1 MASGEESGP
10 STPAIGP
17 AASDDDASFPQFTPN
32 AARPPSIISSRMTD
46 IGTEDGRDIE
56 ARNPQRDSLAASQTG
71 TIRSQISSQR
81 QGAWPQQMPLR
92 QGLAGQRGSLTA
104 SIGGSSVG
112 TAGRPPSS
120 TGRSHV
126 PSVSQHAFFRPMSSQ
141 KLQAQRGVARPSTL
155 TRQPEAA
162 DTPSSEAGTPTIGA
176 NVLRHSIQ
184 SQPASPGRLY
194 TDYELPQ
201 SRGTEMTAPE
211 TIDCATANTSPTG
224 HYPQGSLS
232 ESVRPLHKRQETAES
247 KGLAVNLD
255 KSYKTA
261 GQPSPLTPLS
271 FRSSFLLPGRSNQGE
286 NASNRNFEGG
296 EKLGSVSS
304 SPGNPDDATQ
314 TRPNTARAARAA
326 QPVRHDIGRNW
337 EYFLGNTVF
346 CMGGRF
352 QNTKSRPVNIA
363 TGAFI
368 VLPCILFF
376 VFSARD
382 LWYDISPAVPLIFA
396 YLAFLCVS
404 SFLHASTSDPGI
416 LPRNLH
422 QNPPPGDDE
431 DPLRLAP
438 PSTDWTL
445 IKSAESSTAAM
456 EVPTKYCKT
465 CQIWRPPR
473 THHCRMCD
481 NCVETADHH
490 CVWLNN
496 CVGRRNY
503 RYFFTFVSTATVLAL
518 YLVAAS
524 LAQILVY
531 KNREGVTFS
540 QAINHDAVPFAMVF
554 YGFIG
559 FIYPAALTGY
569 HMFLM
574 ARGETTR
581 EFLNSHKFVKKD
593 RYRAFTQG
601 SWIRNWLVVLCRPR
615 PPTYYHFKKRYNEG
629 DQRLANARIKE
640 RRRRAKQEQQQEGME
655 LHNVPP
661 QKGFLGPAALRDEA
675 QPPTTATTT

>member
-10 STPAIGP
+10 NTPVSGP
-17 AASDDDASFPQFTPN
+17 PAGDDDATFPQFLGHATG
-32 AARPPSIISSRMTD
+32 PPSIISSRMTD
-46 IGTEDGRDIE
+46 IGTEDGREIE
-56 ARNPQRDSLAASQTG
+56 ARNPQRDSLAPSQSG

-81 QGAWPQQMPLR
+81 WPQSTPLR
-92 QGLAGQRGSLTA
+92 PGLSGKRGSLTA
-104 SIGGSSVG
+104 SIGGSSIG

-120 TGRSHV
+120 TSRSHV
-126 PSVSQHAFFRPMSSQ
+126 PSVSSHAFFRPMSSQ
-141 KLQAQRGVARPSTL
+141 KLQAQRGAARPSTMNR
-155 TRQPEAA
+155 TPEAE
-162 DTPSSEAGTPTIGA
+162 DTLSDEVVMTTIGA
-176 NVLRHSIQ
+176 NVVRHSIQ
-184 SQPASPGRLY
+184 SQPNSQGRQF
-194 TDYELPQ
+194 TDDELPQ

-211 TIDCATANTSPTG
+211 TIDSATANTSPTAG
-224 HYPQGSLS
+224 HYPHGSLS
-232 ESVRPLHKRQETAES
+232 ESVRPLHKQKEAAES

-255 KSYKTA
+255 KSYKTS

-304 SPGNPDDATQ
+304 SPGVVAEAVQPKPRRIRPAKPERNPDA
-314 TRPNTARAARAA
+314 
-326 QPVRHDIGRNW
+326 GRNW

-368 VLPCILFF
+368 IIPCILFF

-382 LWYDISPAVPLIFA
+382 LWYDVSPAVPIFFA
-396 YLAFLCVS
+396 YLAFICVS

-422 QNPPPGDDE
+422 QNPPADANE

-503 RYFFTFVSTATVLAL
+503 RYFFTFVSSATVLSL
-518 YLVAAS
+518 YLLAAS

-531 KNREGVTFS
+531 RKREGVSFS

-559 FIYPAALTGY
+559 FLYPAALTTY

-601 SWIRNWLVVLCRPR
+601 TWYKNWSAVLCRPR
-615 PPTYYHFKKRYNEG
+615 PPTYYHFKKRYHEG
-629 DQRLANARIKE
+629 DQRLAELRIKE
-640 RRRRAKQEQQQEGME
+640 RRRQAKTQQQQQEGVE
-655 LHNVPP
+655 LGDVPP
-661 QKGFLGPAALRDEA
+661 QKGFQGGAALRKETEA
-675 QPPTTATTT
+675 PATT